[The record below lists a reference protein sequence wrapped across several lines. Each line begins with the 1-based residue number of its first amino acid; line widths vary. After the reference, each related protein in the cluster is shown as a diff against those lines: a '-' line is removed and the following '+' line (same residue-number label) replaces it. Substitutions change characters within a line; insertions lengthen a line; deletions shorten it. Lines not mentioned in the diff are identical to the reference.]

1 MIFLQ
6 EKVDLAVKEMPLE
19 EKYSAI
25 FDMYILETAASYA
38 FHKEQGTLNKWL
50 DYTVESYRAYM
61 APMVEMM
68 KTLAPGKPFKQAIN
82 QLASMQ
88 QTMQPLS
95 EIELS
100 WVSDREAAMRFKNCE
115 ILRRSKGLAK
125 KTGLDIDPKF
135 FCKID
140 WYRHAHPNHPLQ
152 KIGMDAT
159 CELEENGCK
168 WTFRLLEEKQRK
180 QRIEEAKTMEWLE
193 KGEYKC
199 PM

>member
-1 MIFLQ
+1 M
-6 EKVDLAVKEMPLE
+6 AVKEMPLE

-61 APMVEMM
+61 GPMVEMM
-68 KTLAPGKPFKQAIN
+68 KTLASGKPFKQAIN

-100 WVSDREAAMRFKNCE
+100 WVSDREVAMRFKNCE

-125 KTGLDIDPKF
+125 KLVLILT
-135 FCKID
+135 
-140 WYRHAHPNHPLQ
+140 PNSFA
-152 KIGMDAT
+152 KWIGTDTLTPTIRSKRSEWIRLASLKKTDA
-159 CELEENGCK
+159 NGRSGFLK
-168 WTFRLLEEKQRK
+168 KSNVSNESRK
-180 QRIEEAKTMEWLE
+180 LKLWS
-193 KGEYKC
+193 G
-199 PM
+199 